1 MPRDSFAALM
11 GQGDHLLVTVQAN
24 SADLAHLEETRL
36 ELAGAM
42 DVAKAASVR
51 QDTVRSLFQQSTRD
65 LEKAMA
71 DTRELITRLRNGIRT
86 KYGLRSEKMT
96 EFGMQPRR
104 APVRKP
110 KEAKEK
116 PAPVPQPAPARVTT
130 TTESTS

>member
-36 ELAGAM
+36 QLATTM
-42 DVAKAASVR
+42 DAARAASVH
-51 QDTVRSLFQQSTRD
+51 QDTVRALFQQSTRD
-65 LEKAMA
+65 LEKTMA
-71 DTRELITRLRNGIRT
+71 DARELITRLRNGIRT

-104 APVRKP
+104 VPVRK
-110 KEAKEK
+110 AKQK
-116 PAPVPQPAPARVTT
+116 PAPVAQPVPAPITT
-130 TTESTS
+130 AESDS

>member
-1 MPRDSFAALM
+1 MPKTSFANLM
-11 GQGDHLLVTVQAN
+11 GTGEHLLVTIQAN
-24 SADLAHLEETRL
+24 SADLAQLEETRVQ
-36 ELAGAM
+36 LAATM

-51 QDTVRSLFQQSTRD
+51 QDTAKALVQQATRD

-71 DTRELITRLRNGIRT
+71 DTRELVTRLRNGIRT

-116 PAPVPQPAPARVTT
+116 PAPVPQPAPALVT
-130 TTESTS
+130 TTESDS

>member
-1 MPRDSFAALM
+1 MPRESFAALM
-11 GQGDHLLVTVQAN
+11 GTGEHLLVTVQAN

-36 ELAGAM
+36 QLAGAM

-51 QDTVRSLFQQSTRD
+51 QDAAKALVQQATRD

-71 DTRELITRLRNGIRT
+71 ETRELITRLRNGIRT

-96 EFGMQPRR
+96 EFGMSPRR

-110 KEAKEK
+110 KEVKEK

-130 TTESTS
+130 TESDS